1 MQIQKYFLTLQRNVK
16 YNSLN
21 MKDKMKRQNV
31 FFAAA
36 LCGLMSLVSCTE
48 EVMNEQ
54 LAKSNSQL
62 SVVTRAG
69 NEAVLALPVQLYIFN
84 AASKCVA
91 AQTIES
97 GNSMTP
103 VWLPEGVYSICAIG
117 GADDTHY
124 TLPSQETA
132 TPETGIS
139 LKENQ
144 ALTDLMAFSTQVDLA
159 DGAQEELTITLGRQV
174 LKLKDITIREVPE
187 KYTSVSVQI
196 SKLYETLLV
205 NGTPSGTNGSITVN
219 LIQDQTN
226 NTLWKLENE
235 AYLLPSNGKPTI
247 TVSFKTGSETKSYVY
262 TCKEVLPANYKLTI
276 DGTYNSKQGVTI
288 SGTIT
293 GAVWSG
299 EKTIALTFNEKDD
312 NTTGEENTTTD
323 DNNGG
328 GNSGGGESGNGNGN
342 ENPSGGNENNNV
354 TLPAVGSL
362 YHTCYVFDVNS
373 TTNTITVLAPERKNQ
388 IVTTNETQ
396 TSLSSKTTN
405 ELSTWSYDGITD
417 WTLPNKS
424 QLEAILNNNS
434 NIISTLGIN
443 LRQGSGIG
451 STNYLFIDTDGKI
464 KAMASNKDTS
474 GVTINDASYILGV
487 KSITITE

>member
-1 MQIQKYFLTLQRNVK
+1 MR
-16 YNSLN
+16 
-21 MKDKMKRQNV
+21 RQNV

-54 LAKSNSQL
+54 LAKPNSQL

-103 VWLPEGVYSICAIG
+103 VWLPEGAYSICAIG

-144 ALTDLMAFSTQVDLA
+144 ALTDLMAFSTPQIDLA

-219 LIQDQTN
+219 LIQDQTD

-288 SGTIT
+288 SGTIA

-328 GNSGGGESGNGNGN
+328 GNSG
-342 ENPSGGNENNNV
+342 ENSGG
-354 TLPAVGSL
+354 G
-362 YHTCYVFDVNS
+362 S
-373 TTNTITVLAPERKNQ
+373 TTNNDDVNDYTVLN
-388 IVTTNETQ
+388 
-396 TSLSSKTTN
+396 SLSVGDVYRGCYVLEKTATSIKL
-405 ELSTWSYDGITD
+405 LSAT
-417 WTLPNKS
+417 
-424 QLEAILNNNS
+424 E
-434 NIISTLGIN
+434 
-443 LRQGSGIG
+443 GSGIT
-451 STNYLFIDTDGKI
+451 SKSALTERINNWSVENVTATWRIPTLEEINYLKKYNEIANAEGVLPLTTTKRYYCQSGNTIYTGLLSTGASPNVGTAAIVNDSYKSDFILRPVADI
-464 KAMASNKDTS
+464 PLN
-474 GVTINDASYILGV
+474 N
-487 KSITITE
+487 